1 MKSTRRWE
9 LSVPWGHGVNQPF
22 HECSRFRRNELGR
35 RVNEVN
41 RFLCNDR
48 ISREDRNQPVTLQFR
63 PREPVGDH
71 RDTDA
76 CDGSLDQAGCII
88 GNKPAG
94 DADCDRLAVVAEMPD
109 WMRGETRKSDAVV
122 AGKVGG
128 MLRHTALGD
137 VVGRSAQQATGRGKL
152 ADNQAAVSQVADSH
166 GNIEAFCDEI
176 DIAVLVAHLDRETG
190 MLPEKCRQDRRNPHP
205 SEGRRKRQAQRAPHR
220 AGGLSG
226 FRLDLAHC
234 LNGFSHPLVIGFA
247 GFGQGDPAR
256 RPLQKPHA
264 KPLLQRRHPPRDKR
278 AIPVQRGPGGSEAC
292 VLHRGEKGR
301 DLIEIRSVHC
311 CIQCISNPTYRGI
324 IFRYAQNYYRGRLF
338 ALPLPPFRRA
348 LPRGETEFDMDA
360 ASIPTAADNRYKVLV
375 AICISAV
382 IIPLVFTGPAISI
395 PSVARDLGGDQTNL
409 GWIVNAYAIAFGGC
423 VMAAGAL
430 GDQIGR
436 KRCFVTGLVIFA
448 VTSIL
453 IGLTPSLLVLNLLR
467 ALEGIGGALV
477 LTSATSLLA
486 QEFEDVERSRAFS
499 FLGTAF
505 GVGLAFGPMASGFV
519 IEHWGWRALYFAT
532 AVISIL
538 ILVLGTPRIRESRD
552 PDAQGIDWPGTIL
565 FTAALV
571 SLTFAIVLGPQ
582 QGWASAMVLVLI
594 GSAVVLLAAF
604 VAVELKRA
612 HPMLDLSLF
621 RYPRFIGVQLLP
633 VATGF
638 SFVALIVY
646 LPIWFIAIQ
655 GRDAFAAGLAILP
668 LTAPML
674 VVPLIAG
681 RLARFVSPGVL
692 SGIGFLI
699 AAAGALLLMRL
710 SPEAGLGPMIL
721 PMLLIGIGN
730 GLPWGLMDALSVS
743 VVPKERAGMAAGI
756 FTTMRVAGEAIAI
769 AAIGAALVGLTA
781 HGLTVA
787 AADNA
792 ISLPASA
799 AAIASTISSG
809 AHAAATNE
817 SPALDGTIMAL
828 ANAAY
833 TDALRVILLVLAV
846 LAILTAAICLLT
858 LRERRPAM
866 QTEEA

>member
-1 MKSTRRWE
+1 MRAARCSWPTE
-9 LSVPWGHGVNQPF
+9 HNGVSQPVY
-22 HECSRFRRNELGR
+22 ENARLRRNELCRWVDDVDALR
-35 RVNEVN
+35 RG
-41 RFLCNDR
+41 DR
-48 ISREDRNQPVTLQFR
+48 MAGKHRHQPTALQFR
-63 PREPVGDH
+63 SREPVGDH
-71 RDTDA
+71 RDTYTSY
-76 CDGSLDQAGCII
+76 GSLDQAGCIV
-88 GNKPAG
+88 GDERTG
-94 DADCDRLAVVAEMPD
+94 DADRDRLAVITEMPD
-109 WMRGETRKSDAVV
+109 RMGREPRKPDATVI
-122 AGKVGG
+122 GKVGG
-128 MLRHTALGD
+128 MRRHAPLGQI
-137 VVGRSAQQATGRGKL
+137 VWRSTQQATGRGQL
-152 ADNQAAVSQVADSH
+152 TDYQAAIGEFTDPH
-166 GNIEAFCDEI
+166 GDVESFRNEINIAI
-176 DIAVLVAHLDRETG
+176 LVACLDGKAG
-190 MLPEKCRQDRRNPHP
+190 MLPQECRQDRRDPHP
-205 SEGRRKRQAQRAPHR
+205 PESRRKGQAQRAPHR
-220 AGGLSG
+220 ARSINR
-226 FRLDLAHC
+226 FRIDFANR
-234 LNGFSHPLVIGFA
+234 LNGFPHPLIIGFA
-247 GFGQGDPAR
+247 GFGQGDPTCR
-256 RPLQKPHA
+256 SLQKSHT
-264 KPLLQRRHPPRDKR
+264 KPLLKRRDPSRDER
-278 AIPVQRGPGGSEAC
+278 PIPVQCGPGGGEPRM
-292 VLHRGEKGR
+292 LYRGEKGR
-301 DLIEIRSVHC
+301 DLVEIRSVHC
-311 CIQCISNPTYRGI
+311 CTLCRSNLTILAIIDSFLANYHRGK
-324 IFRYAQNYYRGRLF
+324 LS
-338 ALPLPPFRRA
+338 ALPLPPFSRA
-348 LPRGETEFDMDA
+348 LRRGETEFDMDA
-360 ASIPTAADNRYKVLV
+360 ASISTVADNRYKVLV

-395 PSVARDLGGDQTNL
+395 PSVARDLGGDQASL

-448 VTSIL
+448 ITSVL

-486 QEFEDVERSRAFS
+486 QEFEGVERTRAFS

-519 IEHWGWRALYFAT
+519 IEHWGWRALYFAI

-571 SLTFAIVLGPQ
+571 GLTFAIVLGPQ
-582 QGWASAMVLVLI
+582 QGWTSATVLGLLGAAI
-594 GSAVVLLAAF
+594 VLLAAF
-604 VAVELKRA
+604 AAVELKRA

-646 LPIWFIAIQ
+646 LPIWFMAVQ

-681 RLARFVSPGVL
+681 RLARFVSPGIL
-692 SGIGFLI
+692 SGLGFLI

-781 HGLTVA
+781 LGLTVA
-787 AADNA
+787 AADSV
-792 ISLPASA
+792 ISLPASSS
-799 AAIASTISSG
+799 AIASTISSG
-809 AHAAATNE
+809 AHGVATNGG
-817 SPALDGTIMAL
+817 PALDGTIMAL
-828 ANAAY
+828 ANVAY
-833 TDALRVILLVLAV
+833 TDAFRAILFVLAM
-846 LAILTAAICLLT
+846 LAILTALICLLT
-858 LRERRPAM
+858 LRDKPTDVPA
-866 QTEEA
+866 TDV